1 MYSTEKNLYSP
12 LSQTTYVLEK
22 KIGKGTYGTV
32 FLCHIEKNPEKKY
45 AIKQYFKNINPNTI
59 HLEISILSYLN
70 KFTSDKRILKIYDG
84 FCDNETGNIWIVTS
98 YLENNDITKYLK
110 QITIYE
116 FGKYLFELLSC
127 LKIIHEKGIIHRDL
141 KPSNFIYNLKT
152 NESLLIDFGLAVADM
167 DLNKWEEINE
177 LNNNLKDPDYK
188 FITDYQK
195 NISVRHKIGTTG
207 FSAPEVIF
215 KSIYQNNKIDI
226 WSSGVIFL
234 CFMAQRFPIFNLSNK
249 SKIDV
254 ECIKEIEPLILV
266 YGKKNIEEI
275 SKIFGNVIFIGNEF
289 DHYQINDGIK
299 GLFKIKAK
307 NNEEKKIFDSAENL
321 LKKMLELNPNK
332 RISAKDA
339 LEHEFFKLINKKDN
353 K

>member
-1 MYSTEKNLYSP
+1 MYSTEKKLYSP

-266 YGKKNIEEI
+266 YGKKTLKKFLKFLEMLFLLEMNLIIIKLMMELKGYLKLKL
-275 SKIFGNVIFIGNEF
+275 KIM
-289 DHYQINDGIK
+289 
-299 GLFKIKAK
+299 
-307 NNEEKKIFDSAENL
+307 KKKKFLIL
-321 LKKMLELNPNK
+321 LK
-332 RISAKDA
+332 IY
-339 LEHEFFKLINKKDN
+339 
-353 K
+353 